1 MKKQLRLASIVAGM
15 AIIASACASPTT
27 SSAPSTAPE
36 STAPESPA
44 AGSAAP
50 AALTGEV
57 TLWHSYGSGGGETG
71 ALNTVLEKVR
81 GDNPDLTI
89 NVVEQPFDQIFTK
102 WRTEV
107 AAGAGADMFIAPNDD
122 LGKDA
127 REESLMNLDEFL
139 TGNAALDGYLPVA
152 LDGSKVDG
160 SFYMVPESLKAVALW
175 YDKSKVASPPT
186 TSDEL
191 LAAVKDGS
199 VKVGINQGVY
209 HQFGWTGAFGGTL
222 MDDAGKCT
230 ADAGGFADAF
240 AYLKE
245 LKDAG
250 ATFNTDGNA
259 LKAAFQTGEIN
270 AIIDGPWQ
278 TADFRT
284 ALSDNLAVATI
295 PKGPAAA
302 ANPFTGTD
310 GWYINPNLET
320 DQAQAR
326 GRRGARAHVA
336 RRDADLRRRR
346 RPRPGEPDGPD
357 HRPDHAGLRRRGRG
371 RFAATAERTVRQLV
385 GPVRRCAEQG
395 HRHGR
400 RPGHGRQ
407 GRLRADERGERPLG
421 PSLERRGRWAA
432 SALVILFSPPRP
444 PSPTRGRLVHG
455 DRHCRVTPT
464 QPGCQGPTKPAAVPL
479 PGAGVR
485 RHGGHHVLPAHL
497 PGLDVVPRLRA
508 DQLPCPQPG
517 PGRVRRARQLHPG
530 RDLQAP
536 DPQLRVRP
544 AGAVQPVLG
553 VQQRRRPRHHRRRS
567 SQ

>member
-36 STAPESPA
+36 SAAPESPA

-50 AALTGEV
+50 AALAGEV

-81 GDNPDLTI
+81 ADNPDLVI

-139 TGNAALDGYLPVA
+139 TGNPALEGYLPVA

-175 YDKSKVASPPT
+175 YDKSKVATPPT

-230 ADAGGFADAF
+230 ADAGGFAEAF
-240 AYLKE
+240 GYLKE

-284 ALSDNLAVATI
+284 ALGDNLAVTTI

-320 DQAQAR
+320 DQAKLAVDVALALTSPTAMQTFVDDA
-326 GRRGARAHVA
+326 GHVPA
-336 RRDADLRRRR
+336 NPTVQITDSITQGFADAAEAGL
-346 RPRPGEPDGPD
+346 PRPQNAQFGNWWGPFGD
-357 HRPDHAGLRRRGRG
+357 ALNKVIDTGADP
-371 RFAATAERTVRQLV
+371 ATAVKDA
-385 GPVRRCAEQG
+385 CALMNE
-395 HRHGR
+395 
-400 RPGHGRQ
+400 
-407 GRLRADERGERPLG
+407 
-421 PSLERRGRWAA
+421 A
-432 SALVILFSPPRP
+432 S
-444 PSPTRGRLVHG
+444 
-455 DRHCRVTPT
+455 
-464 QPGCQGPTKPAAVPL
+464 
-479 PGAGVR
+479 
-485 RHGGHHVLPAHL
+485 
-497 PGLDVVPRLRA
+497 GL
-508 DQLPCPQPG
+508 
-517 PGRVRRARQLHPG
+517 
-530 RDLQAP
+530 
-536 DPQLRVRP
+536 
-544 AGAVQPVLG
+544 
-553 VQQRRRPRHHRRRS
+553 
-567 SQ
+567 

>member
-36 STAPESPA
+36 STGPESPA

-50 AALTGEV
+50 AALAGEV

-71 ALNTVLEKVR
+71 ALNAVLEKVR
-81 GDNPDLTI
+81 ADNPDLTI

-139 TGNAALDGYLPVA
+139 GGNPALEGYLPVA

-175 YDKSKVASPPT
+175 YDKSKVATPPT
-186 TSDEL
+186 SSDEL

-240 AYLKE
+240 GYLKE

-250 ATFNTDGNA
+250 ATFNTDGND
-259 LKAAFQTGEIN
+259 LKGAFQTGEIN

-284 ALSDNLAVATI
+284 ALGDNLAVATI

-320 DQAQAR
+320 DQAKLAVDVALALTSPDAMQTFVDDA
-326 GRRGARAHVA
+326 GHVPA
-336 RRDADLRRRR
+336 NPTVQITDPITQGFADAAEAGL
-346 RPRPGEPDGPD
+346 PRPQNAQFGNWWGPFGD
-357 HRPDHAGLRRRGRG
+357 ALNKVIDTGADP
-371 RFAATAERTVRQLV
+371 ATAVKDA
-385 GPVRRCAEQG
+385 CALMNE
-395 HRHGR
+395 
-400 RPGHGRQ
+400 
-407 GRLRADERGERPLG
+407 
-421 PSLERRGRWAA
+421 A
-432 SALVILFSPPRP
+432 S
-444 PSPTRGRLVHG
+444 
-455 DRHCRVTPT
+455 
-464 QPGCQGPTKPAAVPL
+464 
-479 PGAGVR
+479 
-485 RHGGHHVLPAHL
+485 
-497 PGLDVVPRLRA
+497 GL
-508 DQLPCPQPG
+508 
-517 PGRVRRARQLHPG
+517 
-530 RDLQAP
+530 
-536 DPQLRVRP
+536 
-544 AGAVQPVLG
+544 
-553 VQQRRRPRHHRRRS
+553 
-567 SQ
+567 